1 MTRIIEV
8 IISPTG
14 ETNIE
19 TKGFSGSS
27 CQAASQSLEQAL
39 GIRQA
44 ERLTAE
50 FYSQETSRQQLQE
63 GRPS

>member
-8 IISPTG
+8 MISPTG
-14 ETNIE
+14 ETKIE

-39 GIRQA
+39 GVRQA

-50 FYSQETSRQQLQE
+50 FHAQETSRQQLEE